1 MANMRLVKLKNRPSK
16 GVFVFEY
23 MQEQIERNYSRIK
36 DEVEQIVQDEMARI
50 KADPELRKRL
60 LQDEKDEEN
69 ND

>member
-36 DEVEQIVQDEMARI
+36 DEVEQIVQDEMERI

-60 LQDEKDEEN
+60 LPDEKDEEG

>member
-36 DEVEQIVQDEMARI
+36 DEVEQIVQDEMERI

-60 LQDEKDEEN
+60 LPDEKDEDD